1 MRINRVKVPAIGALL
16 LSLLLSVPAFALDL
30 GEAKAQ
36 GLVGETASGYIAAVK
51 SSPEVNALVEDINA
65 QRKAHYQK
73 IASKNK
79 ISLEAVEVRAGQK
92 AIGKTPAG
100 QFVNPGSG
108 WQKK

>member
-1 MRINRVKVPAIGALL
+1 MKINRLTVPAIGALL

-30 GEAKAQ
+30 GDAKAQ

-51 SSPEVNALVEDINA
+51 PSADVNALIESINA

-73 IASKNK
+73 IAAKNK
-79 ISLEAVEVRAGQK
+79 ISLEAVEARAGQK
-92 AIGKTPAG
+92 AISKTPAG
-100 QFVNPGSG
+100 QLVNPGSG

>member
-1 MRINRVKVPAIGALL
+1 MKVNRVKIPAIAALL
-16 LSLLLSVPAFALDL
+16 LSLLLSLPALALDL

-36 GLVGETASGYIAAVK
+36 GLVGETATGYIAAVK
-51 SSPEVNALVEDINA
+51 SSPEVNALVKDINA

-73 IASKNK
+73 IATKNK